1 MPSAVSQSSGLCARS
16 SGQGAAEFAGRWRW
30 SSCSMML
37 MSNTTFVN
45 SLVKDC
51 SKNPNNVDAS
61 KRGQKSKASE
71 SILKQLTK
79 GAF

>member
-1 MPSAVSQSSGLCARS
+1 
-16 SGQGAAEFAGRWRW
+16 
-30 SSCSMML
+30 MML

-79 GAF
+79 GVF